1 MDKKLSNNIWLRAAR
16 GRGDGTLDE
25 RLKALV
31 RFLARRAA
39 EEDYRNAV
47 RSAKPFNTKE
57 EKFTP

>member
-1 MDKKLSNNIWLRAAR
+1 MSKKLSNGTWLRAAR
-16 GRGDGTLDE
+16 DATGGTVDE

-47 RSAKPFNTKE
+47 RSAKPFHSKK
-57 EKFTP
+57 EKFSP